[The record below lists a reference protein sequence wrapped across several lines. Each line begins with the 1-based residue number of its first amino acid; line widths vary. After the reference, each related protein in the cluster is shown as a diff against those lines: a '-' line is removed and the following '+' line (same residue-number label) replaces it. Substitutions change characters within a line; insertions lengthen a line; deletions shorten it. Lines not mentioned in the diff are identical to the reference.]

1 MARLTVRI
9 TPTQSERAQ
18 MSLRWKRR
26 SFFVRLTQP
35 LYRARL
41 NKLMLAKMGWRRD
54 RDPPFGGAPI

>member
-1 MARLTVRI
+1 
-9 TPTQSERAQ
+9 